1 VSHVVVVGQ
10 AFKGSLSAA
19 DVTRALGEGAAA
31 AGAATTVIVGSDG
44 GDGLLDAIAAPRRS
58 AHRVTGPLGE
68 PVEAAVGW
76 IDAHTAVIESRL
88 ACGVALIPWE
98 RRDPE
103 RTTTR
108 GVGELLKELA
118 AVGATEVIVGLGGSA
133 TMDGGLGAARAW
145 GWWARDDR
153 GADLPDG
160 GGALGSL
167 HALGPGQPLGVTVT
181 ALTDVRNPLLGPAG
195 SAVFARQKGATPE
208 ATTRLVAGLQRL
220 VDHSAPWNGPAI
232 AEHPGAGA
240 AGGLGFGLACFGGAR
255 LEPGAAWVLGR
266 AGFAR
271 ALGQADAVVV
281 AEATFDAT
289 SLAGKL
295 TGEVLSQARAAGV
308 PVAVVTPRP
317 FIRPP
322 GVVVLNRRGHWRPVD
337 VATMCERAAR
347 RLLRLPRP

>member
-1 VSHVVVVGQ
+1 MPRVVVIGQ

-19 DVTRALGEGAAA
+19 DVARALGEGAAA
-31 AGAATTVIVGSDG
+31 AGASTTVIVGSDG

-58 AHRVTGPLGE
+58 THRVTGPLGE
-68 PVEAAVGW
+68 PVEVAVGW
-76 IDAHTAVIESRL
+76 IDARTAVIESRL

-108 GVGELLKELA
+108 GVGELLSELA
-118 AVGATEVIVGLGGSA
+118 AAGATDVIVGLGGSA

-145 GWWARDDR
+145 GWRARDDR
-153 GADLPDG
+153 GTDLPDG
-160 GGALGSL
+160 GGALEHL
-167 HALGPGQPLGVTVT
+167 HTLEPSQRLGVAIT
-181 ALTDVRNPLLGPAG
+181 ALADVRNPLLGPGGA
-195 SAVFARQKGATPE
+195 AVFARQKGATPE
-208 ATTRLVAGLQRL
+208 ATTRLMAGLQRL
-220 VDHSAPWNGPAI
+220 VDCSPSWDGPVI
-232 AEHPGAGA
+232 AERPGAGA

-266 AGFAR
+266 AGFAA

-295 TGEVLSQARAAGV
+295 TGEVVSQARAAGV
-308 PVAVVTPRP
+308 PVAVITPRP
-317 FIRPP
+317 LLRPP
-322 GVVVLNRRGHWRPVD
+322 GVLVLNRRGHWRPAD